1 MFTQK
6 LQIRELY
13 QVNLLAIQ
21 EVGGWTKTSTK
32 TVVSR
37 NAS

>member
-13 QVNLLAIQ
+13 EINILAIQ
-21 EVGGWTKTSTK
+21 EVGGWTKASTK